1 MINKITIQNEETK
14 KMAKKKPETKGL
26 PLWVQ
31 IVVAIATAGAPI
43 IIKIVDSAFGN
54 KKDKQ

>member
-1 MINKITIQNEETK
+1 
-14 KMAKKKPETKGL
+14 MAKKKPETKGL